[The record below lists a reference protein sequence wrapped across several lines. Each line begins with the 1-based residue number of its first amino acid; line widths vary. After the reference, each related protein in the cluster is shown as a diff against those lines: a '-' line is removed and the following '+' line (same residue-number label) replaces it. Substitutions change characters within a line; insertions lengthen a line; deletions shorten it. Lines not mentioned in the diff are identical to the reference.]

1 MLLVYDVDDNVVATQ
16 TITHGT
22 EAKTVLVNEFKDVVK
37 VVLRKTMIV
46 LRYYILM
53 HRIVLSRMAVTNIK
67 IALQCCRSG
76 KYREF

>member
-37 VVLRKTMIV
+37 VVLRENNDSAEV
-46 LRYYILM
+46 LHPDAPDSSQQNGCYQY
-53 HRIVLSRMAVTNIK
+53 
-67 IALQCCRSG
+67 
-76 KYREF
+76 